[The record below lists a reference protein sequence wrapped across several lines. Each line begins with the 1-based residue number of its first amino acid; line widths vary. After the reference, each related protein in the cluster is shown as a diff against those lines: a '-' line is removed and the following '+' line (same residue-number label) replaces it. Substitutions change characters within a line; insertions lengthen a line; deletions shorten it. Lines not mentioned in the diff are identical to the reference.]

1 MSYNHLCGDYN
12 SGSNSYRK
20 YKIFDDGFN
29 IETKIRN
36 NIGIPVIHAS
46 VSNRNSKRKRKS
58 RERCKLFKKEFRLI
72 DLPMSH
78 VQFIQFRV
86 ITISIERREDKKFTR
101 RKKYRS
107 LYADLRYCSTY
118 ETTRKDRLDSR
129 WIQNWIETSSC
140 DD

>member
-46 VSNRNSKRKRKS
+46 VSNRNKNENLENNVSYLRKNFVWS
-58 RERCKLFKKEFRLI
+58 IFQCL
-72 DLPMSH
+72 H

-86 ITISIERREDKKFTR
+86 ITISIERREDKKFTH

-107 LYADLRYCSTY
+107 LYVDLRYCSIY

>member
-46 VSNRNSKRKRKS
+46 VSNRNKNENLENDVSYLRKNFVWS
-58 RERCKLFKKEFRLI
+58 IFQCL
-72 DLPMSH
+72 H

>member
-1 MSYNHLCGDYN
+1 MVSTLK
-12 SGSNSYRK
+12 RK
-20 YKIFDDGFN
+20 FGTISAYLSFTPRSQ
-29 IETKIRN
+29 IETRN
-36 NIGIPVIHAS
+36 KNENLEND
-46 VSNRNSKRKRKS
+46 VSYLRKNFVRS
-58 RERCKLFKKEFRLI
+58 IFQCL
-72 DLPMSH
+72 H